1 MKNYSIEGDI
11 IVCNTWFG
19 VAELHMDYGLFRNI
33 HMLKFISEID
43 KVRAIT
49 FKLKTLVESK
59 DFKQTKEITEKF
71 IKENN
76 ISSNDIVSILKSAD
90 EYEKYIDELPNL
102 VPESL
107 KGKKLILTGL
117 QTNSFRGPKIIQL

>member
-1 MKNYSIEGDI
+1 
-11 IVCNTWFG
+11 
-19 VAELHMDYGLFRNI
+19 
-33 HMLKFISEID
+33 MLKFISEID